1 MTDTSNV
8 LAMFARKPNTKSY
21 FGASDLT
28 EEKRLRFWLAP
39 VRCEAGGFFH
49 DKLTHSKNKHYLV
62 THPYS
67 KQRIESCQVPESV
80 MYSPEW
86 FVKMKTPTSN
96 SLQFSEAIQET
107 KTKEGDLR
115 IGGGGGNDVPL
126 GRKTMSQGF
135 YNQLRKR
142 YTTSKHG
149 VAKSSRA
156 IAAKTVTESHRAGLV
171 SSWQAIPSTCN
182 ATE

>member
-1 MTDTSNV
+1 M
-8 LAMFARKPNTKSY
+8 LAAISTFSCLAKPTQKRPIPPSVTFNAGMPTVDNSGIARFGWKIENAERYSY
-21 FGASDLT
+21 
-28 EEKRLRFWLAP
+28 E
-39 VRCEAGGFFH
+39 
-49 DKLTHSKNKHYLV
+49 
-62 THPYS
+62 
-67 KQRIESCQVPESV
+67 IESCQVPESV

-156 IAAKTVTESHRAGLV
+156 IAAKTVTESHRAGLD